1 MDHCVR
7 EGKIVEARVIKVDH
21 PAALDTN
28 QMVMSVRFNLETRR
42 RTRVTHLASYI
53 DPDQGLQD
61 PVYRGA
67 RYSRKEN
74 GDIFSDLI
82 RGRVIVAMQKSF
94 QNDPALHRQRDTV
107 LTAQLFEFGHLRG

>member
-1 MDHCVR
+1 MYHCVR

-28 QMVMSVRFNLETRR
+28 QMVMSVRFNLKPCRCA
-42 RTRVTHLASYI
+42 RVAHLTSQV

-61 PVYRGA
+61 PVYSGS
-67 RYSRKEN
+67 RYPRKEN

-82 RGRVIVAMQKSF
+82 RSRVIMAMQKSF
-94 QNDPALHRQRDTV
+94 QNDPALHGQRDTV
-107 LTAQLFEFGHLRG
+107 LTAQRFEFSHFRG